1 MSHSAKAGMAIL
13 ALIVFA
19 LGSSSASAEPIT
31 IVTQSSG
38 FQLFNLGN
46 NGIPNGHDTL
56 IGATGAHTQTVAGN
70 TASYTASLNEL
81 TFTEG
86 FTGFG
91 SEGTY
96 NFSFSQLLN
105 INGQTQVLNLDGLI
119 NIGTFEDSVTIL
131 GGEVLTFTFDTF
143 SVVATVLPSS
153 IFATGNGD
161 FVGTLSAQFVVLPND
176 LEAVPEPAT
185 ILLLST
191 GLAGLAAR
199 IRQRT
204 RQKDRV
210 E

>member
-1 MSHSAKAGMAIL
+1 MSHLAKAGVAIL

-46 NGIPNGHDTL
+46 NGVPNGHDTL
-56 IGATGAHTQTVAGN
+56 IGATGANSQTVAGN
-70 TASYTASLNEL
+70 TASYVATLNEL

-91 SEGTY
+91 SEGIY
-96 NFSFSQLLN
+96 NFAFSQIIT
-105 INGQTQVLNLDGLI
+105 INGQTQVLNLAGLI

-131 GGEVLTFTFDTF
+131 GGEALTFTFDTF

-153 IFATGNGD
+153 IFATANGD
-161 FVGTLSAQFVVLPND
+161 FLGTLSAQFVLSPKD

-204 RQKDRV
+204 RQKH
-210 E
+210 